1 MDLKDYTTEELRAEL
16 KRRRVQAMKEA
27 KKQIPEYKEFTAT
40 VERVNN
46 SYGSIN
52 RYVYKITDAKPHNCE
67 IKSELFANISW
78 RDFSLQKNTFNK
90 ATVPKI
96 GDKVLLR
103 YRKHKTCKT
112 EIFDFTKA
120 KIVEILER
128 SNNE

>member
-1 MDLKDYTTEELRAEL
+1 MELKDYTTEELRAEL
-16 KRRRVQAMKEA
+16 KRRRTQAIKEA
-27 KKQIPEYKEFTAT
+27 KKQIPEYKEFTAI
-40 VERVNN
+40 VERVKN
-46 SYGSIN
+46 SWGNVNLY
-52 RYVYKITDAKPHNCE
+52 RYIIMDAKPHNSE

-78 RDFSLQKNTFNK
+78 KEFSLQKNTFNK

-103 YRKHKTCKT
+103 YRRHKTCKA

-120 KIVEILER
+120 KIVEVLER

>member
-1 MDLKDYTTEELRAEL
+1 MELKDYTTEELREEL
-16 KRRRVQAMKEA
+16 KRRRTQAIKEA
-27 KKQIPEYKEFTAT
+27 KKQIPEYKEFTAI

-52 RYVYKITDAKPHNCE
+52 RYVYNITDANPHNCE
-67 IKSELFANISW
+67 IESELFANISW
-78 RDFSLQKNTFNK
+78 RCFKLQKSTFNK
-90 ATVPKI
+90 DTVPKI

-103 YRKHKTCKT
+103 YRRHKTCKA

-120 KIVEILER
+120 KIVEVLER

>member
-27 KKQIPEYKEFTAT
+27 KKQIPAYKEFTAT
-40 VERVNN
+40 VKGLHN
-46 SYGSIN
+46 SWANIN
-52 RYVYKITDAKPHNCE
+52 GYVYSVTDVEAHNSD
-67 IKSELFANISW
+67 IKQELLNSIMLKG
-78 RDFSLQKNTFNK
+78 FSLQANTFNK
-90 ATVPKI
+90 ETAPKI

-103 YRKHKTCKT
+103 YKRHKTQKV

-120 KIVEILER
+120 KIVEVLER

>member
-27 KKQIPEYKEFTAT
+27 KKQIPAYKEFTAT
-40 VERVNN
+40 VERVQN

-52 RYVYKITDAKPHNCE
+52 RYVYSITDANPHNSE

-78 RDFSLQKNTFNK
+78 RSFKLQTNTFNK

-120 KIVEILER
+120 KIVEVLER